1 MTDTIFYIASAV
13 LSLGVLYGIKLM
25 SKVQTAAKGNQ
36 LSALSMLLAVVV
48 TFIRN
53 GNNLGNSLVF
63 IILGLL
69 AGSFISVIVSVRVK
83 MIQMPQL
90 VGLLNGLGGFA
101 SAVAAILTVAF
112 QKELGTF
119 ELITAGLALGVG
131 ALTFSGSL
139 VAAGKL
145 HGKLP
150 QRPVVLPM
158 HKALTGF
165 AALVLLVII
174 ALLPFVDR
182 SKHYVILLVLSV
194 VGLQFGWLFA
204 IRVGGADMP
213 ITISLLNSTSGVA
226 AAIAGMA
233 LGDILLVA
241 VGGIVGSSGLLLTQI
256 MCRSM
261 NRRLSAVLF
270 GGSAKPSPQP
280 AEAVQATA
288 PVPPAAQEG
297 APAAAPGDEPADAEA
312 EAPAVPEAPA
322 APVATTVD
330 SLPGW
335 LAEAQSV
342 IIIPGYGM
350 ALSQAQEKVKQF
362 TDRLQGMGKKVRF
375 AIHPV
380 AGRMPGHM
388 NVLLAEVDI
397 PYDLLCEMDEINA
410 DFPSTDLAIIIGAN
424 DVINPAAN
432 TAEGTPIYGM
442 PILDADKAKHLVI
455 CNFDTKPGYAGVDN
469 PLYLPDPKVL
479 LLLGDAKDSLDILL
493 EKL

>member
-1 MTDTIFYIASAV
+1 MNDTIFYIVSAI
-13 LSLGVLYGIKLM
+13 LSLAVLYGIRLM
-25 SKVQTAAKGNQ
+25 SKVQTAAQGNRV
-36 LSALSMLLAVVV
+36 SALAMLLAVVV

-53 GNNLGNSLVF
+53 GSNLGNSLVF

-69 AGSFISVIVSVRVK
+69 AGSFISIIVSTRVK

-90 VGLLNGLGGFA
+90 VGLLNGLGGLA

-119 ELITAGLALGVG
+119 ERITAGLALGVG

-150 QRPVVLPM
+150 QRPIVLPA
-158 HKALTGF
+158 HKALTAF
-165 AALVLLVII
+165 AALVLLVLIVLFPFTAQSNHYII
-174 ALLPFVDR
+174 LA
-182 SKHYVILLVLSV
+182 VLSV

-261 NRRLSAVLF
+261 NRKLTAVLF
-270 GGSAKPSPQP
+270 GGSSQP
-280 AEAVQATA
+280 A
-288 PVPPAAQEG
+288 PVHK
-297 APAAAPGDEPADAEA
+297 
-312 EAPAVPEAPA
+312 APA
-322 APVATTVD
+322 APVAAQPVVEEAAQAEDMPEAAPESVEEATEEAAPAAATVD
-330 SLPGW
+330 SLGDW
-335 LAEAQSV
+335 IQEAQSV
-342 IIIPGYGM
+342 IVIPGYGM
-350 ALSQAQEKVKQF
+350 ALSQAQEKVKAF
-362 TDRLQGMGKKVRF
+362 TDRLQSQGKTVRF

-388 NVLLAEVDI
+388 NVLLAEVDV
-397 PYDLLCEMDEINA
+397 PYELLCEMDEINA
-410 DFPSTDLAIIIGAN
+410 DFAATDLVVVIGAN

-442 PILDADKAKHLVI
+442 PILDAEKAKHLVI
-455 CNFDTKPGYAGVDN
+455 CNFDKKPGYAGVDN
-469 PLYLPDPKVL
+469 PLYDPHPDIL

-493 EKL
+493 SNI